1 MNVLELV
8 RLENTPEGA
17 VGILKLN
24 KHIFCATL
32 EPPERANQQ
41 KMSCIPASQYYLEG
55 VNSPGFGRT
64 YTVLNVPG
72 RTLILFHAGN
82 RVGNTEGCILLG
94 ETIGKLSGNRA
105 VLNSGVTFKRFMEAL
120 GMEGNRASLTIYEHY

>member
-1 MNVLELV
+1 
-8 RLENTPEGA
+8 
-17 VGILKLN
+17 
-24 KHIFCATL
+24 
-32 EPPERANQQ
+32 
-41 KMSCIPASQYYLEG
+41 
-55 VNSPGFGRT
+55 
-64 YTVLNVPG
+64 VLNVPG